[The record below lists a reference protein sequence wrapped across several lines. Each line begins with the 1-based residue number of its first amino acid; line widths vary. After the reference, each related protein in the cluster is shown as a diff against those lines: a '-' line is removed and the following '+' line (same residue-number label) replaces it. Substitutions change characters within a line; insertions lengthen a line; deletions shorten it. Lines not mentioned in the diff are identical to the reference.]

1 MDTKFAVDFPDIV
14 KERFCKII
22 SEDKALKVTDLNI
35 NGYDLIDLGF
45 EGKQIGD
52 CLNYLLDQV
61 LEEILENTKEKL
73 LEKAKTYK
81 SSVV

>member
-1 MDTKFAVDFPDIV
+1 MH
-14 KERFCKII
+14 
-22 SEDKALKVTDLNI
+22 
-35 NGYDLIDLGF
+35 LGF

-61 LEEILENTKEKL
+61 LEELIENNREKL

-81 SSVV
+81 DSIV